1 MQANKLISVKVATA
15 VGLGAIISAGI
26 FVLSGTAI
34 ALAGSAAL
42 IAFIIVGI
50 IALIVAFELGEL
62 GSILPNAQGASYSYA
77 FEAFGS
83 ELGFVTGIML
93 YFSYASS
100 IAPIALGFGSYLT
113 SLVGVS
119 ASIFPVVFAII
130 LILILTVVNVL
141 GISKAAK
148 ADFGL
153 VIVKICILIIFI
165 AFALLFAVSEGSVV
179 ITHFTSGFQP
189 GNLSGI
195 FASSVVIFFA
205 YSGFQAISTITRN
218 VRGGGSGA
226 ARAIVASVLISMSLY
241 ILVIVALLLLMPASL
256 YAISSNPL
264 SLALKAAGAPTW
276 LFVLV
281 SVGAL
286 VATTSAALAMV
297 LASSRMLH
305 QIGSDK
311 LLPKLVREYDERRD
325 VAVNAVLISSAIGVI
340 MLFSGNIYVMASI
353 SNFGLMFS
361 YLIASF
367 SLIHFRRFKAA
378 STVKAP
384 LYPYLSIVGI
394 IGLMALLIG
403 MPKEALIIGVAM
415 ILSLI
420 IIYYTLIEAKSRKV
434 EKIEIFD

>member
-1 MQANKLISVKVATA
+1 
-15 VGLGAIISAGI
+15 
-26 FVLSGTAI
+26 
-34 ALAGSAAL
+34 
-42 IAFIIVGI
+42 
-50 IALIVAFELGEL
+50 
-62 GSILPNAQGASYSYA
+62 
-77 FEAFGS
+77 
-83 ELGFVTGIML
+83 ML

-113 SLVGVS
+113 SLSGVS
-119 ASIFPVVFAII
+119 ATIYPVVFAII
-130 LILILTVVNVL
+130 LILILTIVNVL

-153 VIVKICILIIFI
+153 VIVKICILILFI
-165 AFALLFAVSEGSVV
+165 AFALLFAISEGSKV

-205 YSGFQAISTITRN
+205 YSGFQAISTITKN

-241 ILVIVALLLLMPASL
+241 IFVIVALLLLMPANL
-256 YAISSNPL
+256 YTISSNPL

-276 LFVLV
+276 LFILV

-311 LLPKLVREYDERRD
+311 LLPKLVRKYDEKRD

-340 MLFSGNIYVMASI
+340 MFFSGDIYVMASI
-353 SNFGLMFS
+353 SNFGLIFS
-361 YLIASF
+361 YIIASF
-367 SLIHFRRFKAA
+367 SLIHFRRSKAA
-378 STVKAP
+378 STVKVP
-384 LYPYLSIVGI
+384 LYPFLSIAGI

-420 IIYYTLIEAKSRKV
+420 VIYYTLVEAKSRKV